1 MTRHITRAAG
11 LAMAAGLALAAGAAT
26 AQDSHNFAVVG
37 TWGQLAHWMDREE
50 QFWNET
56 LPAASGGRLT
66 ATARPLTELGMDG
79 TTVMRELRSGAFD
92 FAHGVFLYVSA
103 DSPVIEGAD
112 LVGVSPDLD
121 TFRQVMEV
129 YRPVLD
135 AEFNRLFNSRILMLY
150 AWPQTHLICR
160 LPADT
165 PAEVDLD
172 FFAGRNIRSFGASA
186 TEFITNALNAVP
198 VSVAFGEVLPA
209 LERGALDCGSTGV
222 LSGYSGS
229 WHQGTT
235 HDLQVSLGY
244 TASFLAVNN
253 DSWNALSDEDRALI
267 EAEVA
272 KLEDATWEA
281 TAREDAEG
289 VACLADGPCPRG
301 APGGLSQLRLSE
313 AGQAA
318 LRERIE
324 TGVIG
329 AWATRCEARSPG
341 CAANWN
347 ATIGQ
352 LLGYEARP

>member
-1 MTRHITRAAG
+1 MTRYMNR
-11 LAMAAGLALAAGAAT
+11 AAGLALATGLALAATAAT
-26 AQDSHNFAVVG
+26 AQGTHNFAVVG
-37 TWGQLAHWMDREE
+37 TWGQLAHWQDREGP
-50 QFWNET
+50 FWNDT

-92 FAHGVFLYVSA
+92 FAHGVFLYVAA

-135 AEFNRLFNSRILMLY
+135 AEFQRLFNSRILMLY

-165 PAEVDLD
+165 PAEVDLS
-172 FFAGRNIRSFGASA
+172 FFEGRNVRSFGASA

-198 VSVAFGEVLPA
+198 VSVAFGEVLPS

-222 LSGYSGS
+222 LSAYSGS

-253 DSWNALSDEDRALI
+253 DSWNALSAEDQALI
-267 EAEVA
+267 TAEVA
-272 KLEDATWEA
+272 RLEEQTWAA

-289 VACLADGPCPRG
+289 VACLSNGPCERG
-301 APGGLSQLRLSE
+301 NPGGLSQLTLSE